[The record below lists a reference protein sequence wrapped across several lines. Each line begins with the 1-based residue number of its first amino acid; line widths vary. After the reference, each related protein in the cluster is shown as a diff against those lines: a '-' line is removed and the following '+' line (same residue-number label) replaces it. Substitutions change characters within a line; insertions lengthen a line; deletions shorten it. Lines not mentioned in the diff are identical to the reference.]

1 MENETKLFFLI
12 SGARAGKSTFAN
24 QWVNEGEKRVIVCS
38 DDIRKALHGNRYSA
52 YAETMV
58 FAIKHIM
65 IRSLLSRGF
74 TVLVDGTHTSEISIT
89 RLLEI
94 DPNAEAILIKT
105 PKEECIKRA
114 ISLGQND
121 LIPVIERQFKNIDN
135 ILSLGLNEYLDGIRA
150 KIKDRWAGEEH
161 MPNWVIGE

>member
-1 MENETKLFFLI
+1 MTDTNLYFMI
-12 SGARAGKSTFAN
+12 AASRSGKSTYAN
-24 QWVNEGEKRVIVCS
+24 KWINEGEKRVIVCS
-38 DDIRKALHGNRYSA
+38 DDIRHALHGNRYST

-58 FAIKHIM
+58 FAIKHVM

-94 DPNAEAILIKT
+94 DPNAEPILIRT
-105 PKEECIKRA
+105 PKEECINRA
-114 ISLGQND
+114 KKLGQDD

-135 ILSLGLNEYLDGIRA
+135 ILSIGLEQYLDGIRA
-150 KIKDRWAGEEH
+150 KIKDRWAGEEC